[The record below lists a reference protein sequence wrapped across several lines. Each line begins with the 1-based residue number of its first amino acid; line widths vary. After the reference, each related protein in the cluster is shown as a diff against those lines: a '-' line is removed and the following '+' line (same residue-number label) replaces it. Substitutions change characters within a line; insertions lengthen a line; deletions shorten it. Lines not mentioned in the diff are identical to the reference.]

1 MPLQFER
8 SEYSARREAAQERM
22 RVAGLAGMLLFR
34 QESMY
39 YLTGYDSTGFLT
51 FQCLLLTADGELVLL
66 TRSPDLRQSK
76 YTSVIEDVRIWR
88 DRADFNPAFDLRDIL
103 EEKGLRNA
111 KLGIE
116 LEAFGLTAARGKWV
130 EEAMQGFC
138 LLQDASALVSELRLV
153 KSNAELAYVEK
164 AGALAD
170 EALDVAKATARP
182 GVFEGELYAQM
193 HGTIFRGGGFY
204 PASRFAIG
212 SGDKALIVRTTCE
225 MGTIGEDDQLQ
236 LEFAAAYRH
245 YHAGLMRTLLT
256 GKVRD
261 EHRDMH
267 KASVDAMAACKE
279 ACRPGGMAGD
289 IFDAHARVYDAA
301 GYKEHRLN
309 ACGYSLG
316 ATYSPSWM
324 DWPMLHTGQPVEL
337 KPNMVFLLLM
347 ILLDSEKGLAMSHGE
362 TVVVTDIGCRTLS
375 NADNDLIV
383 L

>member
-1 MPLQFER
+1 MPLQFEKAEYLARRQAAQARMR
-8 SEYSARREAAQERM
+8 SE
-22 RVAGLAGMLLFR
+22 GLDGMLLFR

-51 FQCLLLTADGELVLL
+51 FQCLLLTADGVLVLL

-88 DRADFNPAFDLRDIL
+88 DRDGFNPAFDLRDIL
-103 EEKGLRNA
+103 EEKGLRDA

-130 EEAMQGFC
+130 EEAMRGFC
-138 LLQDASALVSELRLV
+138 TLQDASNLVSALRLV
-153 KSNAELAYVEK
+153 KSDAELAYVDK
-164 AGALAD
+164 AGVLAD
-170 EALDVAKATARP
+170 DALEVAKATARP

-193 HGTIFRGGGFY
+193 HGAIFRGGGFY
-204 PASRFAIG
+204 PGSRFAIG
-212 SGDKALIVRTTCE
+212 SGEKALIVRTTCE
-225 MGTIGEDDQLQ
+225 MGVIGDDDQIQ

-256 GKVRD
+256 GKPCQ

-289 IFDAHARVYDAA
+289 IFDAHAKVYDAA
-301 GYKEHRLN
+301 GYRDHRLN

-347 ILLDSEKGLAMSHGE
+347 ILLDSDKGLAMSHGE
-362 TVVVTDIGCRTLS
+362 TVVVTDTGCRTLS
-375 NADNDLIV
+375 KATDDLVV